1 MASLRL
7 RSERQIQEFLMRPEH
22 QLVVQ
27 NAIAPFHS
35 VETTTRELRAHQVNV
50 NRLVLQAALGP
61 KAFLGPR
68 GKALLAAAEN
78 RHNFRINKR
87 RLGEVAKALAHA
99 GAKVHRA
106 TLAIPEEKLPG
117 NTSKLKGKFAQIIRV
132 QAAGLYADGYGR
144 TVHGIWNWWE
154 KHLGVVDKRKTSE

>member
-1 MASLRL
+1 MASLKL

-22 QLVVQ
+22 QLTIQ
-27 NAIAPFHS
+27 TAIAPFHS
-35 VETTTRELRAHQVNV
+35 AETTTRELRAHQVNV
-50 NRLVLQAALGP
+50 NRLVLQAALGE
-61 KAFLGPR
+61 KVFHGLHGR
-68 GKALLAAAEN
+68 ALLAAAEN
-78 RHNFRINKR
+78 RHGYRISSKR
-87 RLGEVAKALAHA
+87 LEEVAKVLAHA

-117 NTSKLKGKFAQIIRV
+117 NTSKLRGKFAQIIRV

-154 KHLGVVDKRKTSE
+154 KHLAGI